1 MLHAFHASIF
11 GLFDL
16 ITTIVKYHSTFYDG
30 AKALSSAF
38 RPLSMRLV
46 CNTKYQSLCFYI
58 SVLVFLFQFVLHLFE
73 TIILK
78 WIFYKELSYSGW
90 AVRFCRLKFAFVV
103 QLIKCTVMQTSQRQ
117 LTVISDRY

>member
-1 MLHAFHASIF
+1 M
-11 GLFDL
+11 
-16 ITTIVKYHSTFYDG
+16 
-30 AKALSSAF
+30 
-38 RPLSMRLV
+38 
-46 CNTKYQSLCFYI
+46 

-78 WIFYKELSYSGW
+78 WIFNKELSYSGW

-103 QLIKCTVMQTSQRQ
+103 QLIKCTVMQTSRRQ